1 VFSGSINGSAMY
13 HHRMFFKT
21 IYVILLLRFDVL
33 DFSSVS
39 KWDNDFRML
48 KRFISFAESRVHSL

>member
-33 DFSSVS
+33 DVSSVS
-39 KWDNDFRML
+39 K
-48 KRFISFAESRVHSL
+48 

>member
-13 HHRMFFKT
+13 YRRMFFKT

-48 KRFISFAESRVHSL
+48 KRFNSFT